1 MKLLQ
6 NFRESFNVFMDNLDT
21 TSSFLLGAIASLIF
35 VCFGVLSIYI
45 IL

>member
-1 MKLLQ
+1 MKLIQ
-6 NFRESFNVFMDNLDT
+6 NIKQSFKVFTDNLST

-35 VCFGVLSIYI
+35 VCFGALSIYI